1 MLPKLPIIY
10 VNYICSNLVHLFAFF
25 TFWTAVYHLSHP
37 ISSFPTRFL
46 HHPHLLLQYKS
57 PPQHLLLTT
66 IKIQV
71 GFLKGKNPTSIS
83 SSSPALMATYPYTN
97 HQTSSQRS
105 VAMVLALV
113 SAIVLSPLYHV
124 TTRKADT
131 RYYET
136 KWMSSGFVLPMVLA
150 GLIIAIK
157 TTSSSSSSSSS
168 TQEGSSFIPSP
179 DPSWVLRIGSSSWG
193 LAGVLVMLML
203 VLSWQSSVHEFF
215 WR

>member
-1 MLPKLPIIY
+1 
-10 VNYICSNLVHLFAFF
+10 
-25 TFWTAVYHLSHP
+25 
-37 ISSFPTRFL
+37 
-46 HHPHLLLQYKS
+46 
-57 PPQHLLLTT
+57 
-66 IKIQV
+66 
-71 GFLKGKNPTSIS
+71 
-83 SSSPALMATYPYTN
+83 MATYPYTN